1 VCGIKTKEIKY
12 LYSMAT
18 LNDIRNRVIDS
29 LMSIDNSQYLQA
41 LEKMIKSS
49 NIEHSKIPLTE
60 DQKIMLTM
68 SDDDILNGKMID
80 QDSLNKQELQWL
92 KEK

>member
-1 VCGIKTKEIKY
+1 
-12 LYSMAT
+12 MAT
-18 LNDIRNRVIDS
+18 LNEIRNRVIDS

-49 NIEHSKIPLTE
+49 NVEHDKIPLTE
-60 DQKIMLTM
+60 EQKIMLAM
-68 SDDDILNGKMID
+68 SEDDIQNGRMID
-80 QDSLNKQELQWL
+80 QDSLNKQELKWL

>member
-1 VCGIKTKEIKY
+1 
-12 LYSMAT
+12 MAT
-18 LNDIRNRVIDS
+18 LNEIRNRVIDS

-49 NIEHSKIPLTE
+49 NVEHDKIPITE
-60 DQKIMLTM
+60 EQKILLTM
-68 SDDDILNGKMID
+68 SEDDIQNGKMID
-80 QDSLNKQELQWL
+80 QDLLNKQELQWL

>member
-1 VCGIKTKEIKY
+1 
-12 LYSMAT
+12 MAT

-60 DQKIMLTM
+60 DQKIMLAM

-80 QDSLNKQELQWL
+80 QNSLNKQELQWL

>member
-1 VCGIKTKEIKY
+1 
-12 LYSMAT
+12 MAT
-18 LNDIRNRVIDS
+18 LNEIRNRVIDS
-29 LMSIDNSQYLQA
+29 LLSIDNSQYLQA

-49 NIEHSKIPLTE
+49 NIEHSKIPLNE
-60 DQKIMLTM
+60 EQKIMLAM
-68 SDDDILNGKMID
+68 SEDDIQNGKMID

>member
-1 VCGIKTKEIKY
+1 
-12 LYSMAT
+12 MAN
-18 LNDIRNRVIDS
+18 LNEIRNRVIDS
-29 LMSIDNSQYLQA
+29 LLSIDNSQYLQA

-49 NIEHSKIPLTE
+49 NIEHSRIPLTE
-60 DQKIMLTM
+60 DQKIMLVM
-68 SDDDILNGKMID
+68 SEDDIQNGKMID

>member
-1 VCGIKTKEIKY
+1 
-12 LYSMAT
+12 M
-18 LNDIRNRVIDS
+18 IDS

-49 NIEHSKIPLTE
+49 NVEHDKIPLTE
-60 DQKIMLTM
+60 EHKIMLAM
-68 SDDDILNGKMID
+68 SEDDIQNGRMID